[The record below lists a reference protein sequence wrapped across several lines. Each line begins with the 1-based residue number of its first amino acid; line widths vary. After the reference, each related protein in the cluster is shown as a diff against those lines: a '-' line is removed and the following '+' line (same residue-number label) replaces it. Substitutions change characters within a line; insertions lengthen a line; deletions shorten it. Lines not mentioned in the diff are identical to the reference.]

1 MGVPGKFSARVP
13 RWVSW
18 NFGSHVGRTIA
29 RSIAGNLGLELL
41 LLMLQGRG
49 PGSLYP
55 KWARK
60 APLVLRAIVL
70 GLLLAMWPVV
80 EQPRGGWN
88 SPPRTISQQAVLGM
102 ERAIRLSVWLDSEH
116 SLTGPM
122 ATRGR
127 GSAHARCSFTFPFFL
142 CFLTPVSQA
151 WSQQTEQMQLAGAPR
166 VPPRTEGSGHGK
178 GGGGGEVRDMTA
190 HRSNRHAHTFR
201 TLAAPEIVHCR
212 KREHARTEEVSRGAE
227 DEVASPWVRDCQG
240 G

>member
-80 EQPRGGWN
+80 EQPRGDGTHPQEPYPSRQYWGW
-88 SPPRTISQQAVLGM
+88 SGQ
-102 ERAIRLSVWLDSEH
+102 
-116 SLTGPM
+116 
-122 ATRGR
+122 
-127 GSAHARCSFTFPFFL
+127 SAC
-142 CFLTPVSQA
+142 Q
-151 WSQQTEQMQLAGAPR
+151 
-166 VPPRTEGSGHGK
+166 SGWIL
-178 GGGGGEVRDMTA
+178 
-190 HRSNRHAHTFR
+190 N
-201 TLAAPEIVHCR
+201 TL
-212 KREHARTEEVSRGAE
+212 
-227 DEVASPWVRDCQG
+227 
-240 G
+240 